1 MKIITRNFRFWVPVV
16 LWLGIIAVESFS
28 LSSNVTG
35 GWLWKLLRL
44 LHVHASWQALQE
56 LNHILRKT
64 GHFTGYGILC
74 VLIFRAWFHT
84 FVFHSRITRTSS
96 ESPRVGNALRSIRV
110 RCALLAV
117 NMTLLTAIL
126 DEWHQAFDSSR
137 TASGWDVALDV
148 TGGIIFLSFALFVF
162 KFWRNVPIDLHPAAR
177 TLDYLSGTTKIQ

>member
-1 MKIITRNFRFWVPVV
+1 LKIITRNFRFWIPVI
-16 LWLGIIAVESFS
+16 LWLGIIAVESFG

-44 LHVHASWQALQE
+44 LHVHVSSQAVQE

-74 VLIFRAWFHT
+74 VLFFRAWFHT
-84 FVFHSRITRTSS
+84 LVSRSPITRTSS
-96 ESPRVGNALRSIRV
+96 ESSRVASALHPIRV

-117 NMTLLTAIL
+117 NMTLITAIL
-126 DEWHQAFDSSR
+126 DEWHQAFDPRR
-137 TASGWDVALDV
+137 TSSGWDVALDV

-162 KFWRNVPIDLHPAAR
+162 KFWRKFPLTGSPQPERWSTHQA
-177 TLDYLSGTTKIQ
+177 